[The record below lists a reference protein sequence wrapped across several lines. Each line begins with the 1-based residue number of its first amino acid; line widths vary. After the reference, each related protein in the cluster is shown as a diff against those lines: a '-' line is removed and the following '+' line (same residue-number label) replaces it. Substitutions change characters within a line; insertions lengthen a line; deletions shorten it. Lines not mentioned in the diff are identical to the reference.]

1 MKKFFALIIICLLA
15 CPVYAAEVPE
25 DLEVGFLTRLKT
37 NPDEFYKIV
46 KDSWTTKGW
55 AILGGNHS
63 LSTAKFYDSL
73 SAMQLALDR
82 NDIEEMI
89 LPDFVAEYLIK
100 INSKYTVSCMSR
112 TNNNMSLCFGF
123 MKNNRELADKW
134 NSALRSMK
142 ADWVLMAINQK
153 YLKDLPASNNEY
165 DNIYGT
171 NPRKERERFAIKI
184 ENFPNA
190 PIIRVAIT
198 GDLPPVDFVNEQ
210 GLPAGFN
217 VAVLAEIGRRLRVNI
232 QPVQV
237 ESGARAAALV
247 SGRADVV
254 FWFEVNRSQDAQLD
268 IPDGIILSDS
278 YLDWNNFLHVRLDEE

>member
-1 MKKFFALIIICLLA
+1 MKKFLALIIILLLA
-15 CPVYAAEVPE
+15 CPLFAAEPEE

-46 KDSWTTKGW
+46 KESWTTKGW

-89 LPDFVAEYLIK
+89 LPDFVAEYLIRT
-100 INSKYTVSCMSR
+100 NSKYTVSCMSR
-112 TNNNMSLCFGF
+112 ADTMSLCFGF
-123 MKNNRELADKW
+123 MRDNKSLLDKW

-153 YLKDLPASNNEY
+153 YLKDFAASNNQY
-165 DNIYGT
+165 DYIYGN
-171 NPRKERERFAIKI
+171 NPRKEREKFAIKL
-184 ENFPNA
+184 ENFPGA
-190 PIIRVAIT
+190 DTVRVAIT

-237 ESGARAAALV
+237 ETGSRAAALV

-254 FWFEVNRSQDAQLD
+254 FWFEVDRSKDAQLD
-268 IPDGIILSDS
+268 IPDGIIFSDS
-278 YLDWNNFLHVRLDEE
+278 YLDWNTFLHVRLDEE